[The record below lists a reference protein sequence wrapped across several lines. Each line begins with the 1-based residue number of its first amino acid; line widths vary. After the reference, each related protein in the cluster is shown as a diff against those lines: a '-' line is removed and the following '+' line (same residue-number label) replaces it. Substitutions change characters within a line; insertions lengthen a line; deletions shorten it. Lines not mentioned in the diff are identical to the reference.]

1 MNAPRRPSPHGRGL
15 VSASLPGALI
25 FRKRSLNWVEFSSIC
40 FLVSGGGGAGGGTGL
55 LEKEDIFLTFS
66 RSVNVVYIKRDFY
79 YLLRVNNL
87 SQDQLFSKIATK

>member
-25 FRKRSLNWVEFSSIC
+25 FRKRSLNWVEFSSIW
-40 FLVSGGGGAGGGTGL
+40 GGGGAGGGTGL